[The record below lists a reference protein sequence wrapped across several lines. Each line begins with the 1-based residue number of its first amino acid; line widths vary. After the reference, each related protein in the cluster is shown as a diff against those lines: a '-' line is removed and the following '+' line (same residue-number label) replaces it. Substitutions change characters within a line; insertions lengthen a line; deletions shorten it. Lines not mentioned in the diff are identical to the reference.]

1 MVVSSREK
9 AFCELEYART
19 NSNKTMPRAFAGV
32 LQKIINNNGNL
43 DSAKNLKTKAF
54 CSEQKDLGRPAT
66 YKDKVEQVC
75 QKLLRS
81 PKKFIRRTNLEN

>member
-19 NSNKTMPRAFAGV
+19 NSNKTMQRAFARV
-32 LQKIINNNGNL
+32 LQKVINNNGNL

-54 CSEQKDLGRPAT
+54 CAEQKDLGRPVT
-66 YKDKVEQVC
+66 YKDKVERVC
-75 QKLLRS
+75 QNS
-81 PKKFIRRTNLEN
+81 CEVPKSS